1 MIQKESIYEL
11 ISELLDENKDVFVVS
26 LEVSSNNKISLLI
39 DRLSGLKVD
48 DCVKFSRAIEFG
60 LDREKEDF
68 ELEVSSP
75 GLGSPFK
82 VRQQYEKNIDRDV
95 EVILK
100 DGTTLKGKLAEV
112 NDSDFSLDAKVRI
125 KAEAKSKKKK
135 FNIERKVLAY
145 DDVSITRVVLKF

>member
-11 ISELLDENKDVFVVS
+11 ISKLLDENRDVFVVS
-26 LEVSSNNKISLLI
+26 LEVSPKNKITLLI
-39 DRLSGLKVD
+39 DSLSGLKVD
-48 DCVKFSRAIEFG
+48 DCVKFSRAVEFG

-75 GLGSPFK
+75 GIGSPFK
-82 VRQQYEKNIDRDV
+82 VHQQYLKNVGRDV

-112 NDSDFSLDAKVRI
+112 SDSEFSLDAEIRI
-125 KAEAKSKKKK
+125 KAENKPRKKK
-135 FNIERKVLAY
+135 FSIERKVFSY
-145 DDVSITRVVLKF
+145 DDVSRIRVVLKF